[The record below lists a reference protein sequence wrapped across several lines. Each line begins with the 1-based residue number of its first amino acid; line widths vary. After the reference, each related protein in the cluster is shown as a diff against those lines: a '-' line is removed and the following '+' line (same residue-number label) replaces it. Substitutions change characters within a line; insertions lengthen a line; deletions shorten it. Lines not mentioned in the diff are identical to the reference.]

1 MEYIVFKLM
10 SENYTI
16 PLDKI
21 KEILVYSQVLIT
33 ELFDERPWIKGMIN
47 LRGEV
52 LPIVDIRERFDIKEK
67 SITDDTVI
75 IVVKTEENKLIGVIV
90 DNISSILELGNQQV
104 IPAPD
109 MGVSIDPKY
118 IDGLVKINS
127 EDMAI
132 LLNMDMIL
140 KIEELV

>member
-1 MEYIVFKLM
+1 M
-10 SENYTI
+10 
-16 PLDKI
+16 
-21 KEILVYSQVLIT
+21 LIT